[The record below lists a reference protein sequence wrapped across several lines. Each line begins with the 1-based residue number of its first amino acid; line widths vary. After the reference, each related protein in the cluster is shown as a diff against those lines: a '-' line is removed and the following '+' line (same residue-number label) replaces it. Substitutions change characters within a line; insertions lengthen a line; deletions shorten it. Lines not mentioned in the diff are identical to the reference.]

1 MGSWIFTWV
10 ILHMSWIVT
19 VAILIIGVYAG
30 LKYKKLFK
38 DPLKKRKDEINEL
51 KERIDGINNDLSQWN
66 REEEKNNFNIK
77 NMEESFQ
84 KDPLLGSMWN
94 QYKRSLIRRTSSDNT
109 TTYYSSVDASEI
121 FNVSELTRGLSFNF
135 WKNLAGIYTGLGI
148 LGTFIGLTVGLLNI
162 DMSTNAGLQSG
173 ISNMLG
179 GTSAAF
185 ITSIFGISVAILFNY
200 RFNCKTMKNFNQAVD
215 ELCESIDNM
224 FDRRSIEDIL
234 YEQLEESRVQT
245 ASLKSLSADLG
256 QVINE
261 TLEDVQDAL
270 DKSIESNF
278 KPLFDELLESIKA
291 LNSGGMAALTESF
304 NEGAGKQITSFAQTL
319 RELEEGMKTIL
330 ADSRSANE
338 MSIKQLQQSIEELTQ
353 KMNDT
358 ISSSVDANTKGMNQ
372 NQEALTQIIQKV
384 DATLNKAVL
393 EMTTASEKS
402 HAQFMDT
409 MTNSAENVQSMV
421 QALDTGFEN
430 QAQSFVDASE
440 KMKMTLEES
449 LTLIQDKVQK
459 HEDAT
464 AQILSEIM
472 TILNSS
478 KGLVESAGTTA
489 EQFSQAA
496 RPMQDVAHEINGQ
509 LNKVIDATSRFNQ
522 HVEKHSALF
531 HDSITKNVSAMEK
544 IEHSVSKMEASWKA
558 YEEKFGIVNQ
568 GLENTFKVLLDNI
581 RQYNDLTSNGLKENL
596 NAFDTHIA
604 AALNGIRGFNEELQE
619 AVEDL
624 NSAVTELNK
633 TVTKS
638 NHTAANSFKR

>member
-1 MGSWIFTWV
+1 MIKWLLGSILIGGIVLVLCWIFFYQPLKNREKE
-10 ILHMSWIVT
+10 IKGI
-19 VAILIIGVYAG
+19 
-30 LKYKKLFK
+30 KYKF
-38 DPLKKRKDEINEL
+38 
-51 KERIDGINNDLSQWN
+51 SQWN
-66 REEEKNNFNIK
+66 SEEGKNNFNIK
-77 NMEESFQ
+77 SMEESFQ

-94 QYKRSLIRRTSSDNT
+94 QYKRSLIRRTSFDNT
-109 TTYYSSVDASEI
+109 TIYYSSVDASEI
-121 FNVSELTRGLSFNF
+121 FNVPGLTRDLSFDF

-148 LGTFIGLTVGLLNI
+148 FGTFVGLTWGLKDI

-185 ITSIFGISVAILFNY
+185 ITSIVGIFFAILFNCL
-200 RFNCKTMKNFNQAVD
+200 FSITMKKFNQAVD

-430 QAQSFVDASE
+430 QAQSFADASK

-531 HDSITKNVSAMEK
+531 HDSITKNVSAMEE